1 MELAWEIGE
10 NLMMTTEFDFILP
23 RGYVD
28 KEGTVHRAG
37 KMRLATA
44 FDEIAPMKD
53 PRVQAN
59 VGYTVIIVMSR
70 VVTQLGTLP
79 MINTKIIEGL
89 FSTDLAYLKALYDRV
104 NGYGGQQKKVIC
116 PHCKT
121 GFDAEIGPDEE

>member
-1 MELAWEIGE
+1 
-10 NLMMTTEFDFILP
+10 MMTTEFDFILP

-28 KEGTVHRAG
+28 EEGTVHRAG
-37 KMRLATA
+37 KMRLAAA

-59 VGYTVIIVMSR
+59 PGYLVIILLAR

-79 MINTKIIEGL
+79 MINPKVIERL
-89 FSTDLAYLKALYDRV
+89 FSADLAYLQAFYSRI
-104 NGYGGQQKKVIC
+104 NGDGGQWKQVTC

-121 GFDAEIGPDEE
+121 EFDAEIGSDEE